1 MSTSLTKIV
10 DKTNTFH
17 RHFPRALLYAKIVVV
32 VFTIVFFI
40 VEICYIGTGTTI
52 PKSITIINSILFY
65 LIGAFVI
72 IILGVMLYVFRKTIL
87 NVFTFY
93 HHSDKPLQA
102 ASPSDKPLQAASPL
116 HASSSSQTNTKK
128 LILKKNNKQKFEDK
142 KEIHIL
148 KFYLSLSW
156 WLDLYFII
164 LMSITIIAVATKNYS
179 LITYAG

>member
-1 MSTSLTKIV
+1 MSTSFTKIV

-17 RHFPRALLYAKIVVV
+17 RHFPTALLYAKIVVV

-40 VEICYIGTGTTI
+40 VELCYIGTGTTI

-65 LIGAFVI
+65 LIGGFVI
-72 IILGVMLYVFRKTIL
+72 IILGVMLYVFRNTIL

-93 HHSDKPLQA
+93 HHSDQ
-102 ASPSDKPLQAASPL
+102 PLQAASPL
-116 HASSSSQTNTKK
+116 HASSSQKNTKK
-128 LILKKNNKQKFEDK
+128 LIVKKNNKQQSEDK
-142 KEIHIL
+142 KEIKIL